1 MEKEDFLE
9 PRVRQDLTFVQYLYT
24 HNGHATR
31 KQMATDLQVDPR
43 LIADHMAILGDQL
56 NNLFPNAPFH
66 LGSPEAEYILDL
78 INLPTLD
85 DVTNMLIRDS
95 SAYQILI
102 YIFWHNEF
110 TMTALQRALLMSS
123 STLFRHVTRLNEY
136 LAEFHLVIRNNRL
149 QGRELDI
156 RHFYYQ
162 LFSVVNGHDARLTN
176 ANNPQIEEFIHDFQ
190 EEVTGRLPQNTRQS
204 IRIYLHVVLQRV
216 SLNHPL
222 NDNTG
227 AFKLSLIQ
235 DLPKVQEMFAIW
247 DRVFAKNTH
256 IATEFEG
263 IAFFVFSFYAR
274 IFPMKSE
281 LYKNLYLGMT
291 QFSTRMRS
299 YTHAVMDFLAS
310 KFDISTMHQELQ
322 LIFFTELTTLAL
334 MPGTITNAHQ
344 LVYTAMQGVY
354 WKPESGQMKFIHVV
368 ISRLQRLS
376 TAFSAPGAEAVL
388 TERLTMTLL
397 LLLRHTRRQYRIG
410 LLTGHDLPVNYYLRK
425 ALNEQMTANFNVVVT
440 NYDSTQSY
448 DIILTTSMEMA
459 DLMGIKNDL
468 PLIQMQDFGTGSDF
482 VVLYWYLDTL
492 VSGYLRTDLPEP

>member
-1 MEKEDFLE
+1 
-9 PRVRQDLTFVQYLYT
+9 
-24 HNGHATR
+24 
-31 KQMATDLQVDPR
+31 
-43 LIADHMAILGDQL
+43 
-56 NNLFPNAPFH
+56 
-66 LGSPEAEYILDL
+66 
-78 INLPTLD
+78 
-85 DVTNMLIRDS
+85 ML
-95 SAYQILI
+95 
-102 YIFWHNEF
+102 
-110 TMTALQRALLMSS
+110 
-123 STLFRHVTRLNEY
+123 
-136 LAEFHLVIRNNRL
+136 
-149 QGRELDI
+149 
-156 RHFYYQ
+156 HF
-162 LFSVVNGHDARLTN
+162 
-176 ANNPQIEEFIHDFQ
+176 I
-190 EEVTGRLPQNTRQS
+190 
-204 IRIYLHVVLQRV
+204 
-216 SLNHPL
+216 
-222 NDNTG
+222 
-227 AFKLSLIQ
+227 
-235 DLPKVQEMFAIW
+235 
-247 DRVFAKNTH
+247 
-256 IATEFEG
+256 EG

-410 LLTGHDLPVNYYLRK
+410 LLTSHDLPVNYYLRK

>member
-149 QGRELDI
+149 QGREFDI

-256 IATEFEG
+256 IATEFVKCP
-263 IAFFVFSFYAR
+263 IIV
-274 IFPMKSE
+274 
-281 LYKNLYLGMT
+281 
-291 QFSTRMRS
+291 
-299 YTHAVMDFLAS
+299 
-310 KFDISTMHQELQ
+310 
-322 LIFFTELTTLAL
+322 
-334 MPGTITNAHQ
+334 
-344 LVYTAMQGVY
+344 
-354 WKPESGQMKFIHVV
+354 
-368 ISRLQRLS
+368 
-376 TAFSAPGAEAVL
+376 
-388 TERLTMTLL
+388 
-397 LLLRHTRRQYRIG
+397 RQ
-410 LLTGHDLPVNYYLRK
+410 
-425 ALNEQMTANFNVVVT
+425 
-440 NYDSTQSY
+440 
-448 DIILTTSMEMA
+448 IL
-459 DLMGIKNDL
+459 
-468 PLIQMQDFGTGSDF
+468 
-482 VVLYWYLDTL
+482 
-492 VSGYLRTDLPEP
+492 